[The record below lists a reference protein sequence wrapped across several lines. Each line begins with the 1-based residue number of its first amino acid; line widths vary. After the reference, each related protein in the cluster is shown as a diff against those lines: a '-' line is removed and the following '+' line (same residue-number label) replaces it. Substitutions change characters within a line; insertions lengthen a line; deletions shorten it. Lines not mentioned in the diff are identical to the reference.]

1 MWILRLVNE
10 IFINTF
16 KQYSLFF
23 QQFFE
28 TFSQMEKDKDKL
40 KEKYETITLECR
52 WSLRTDSFLSTKEP
66 TLA

>member
-1 MWILRLVNE
+1 MWILRLVSE

-28 TFSQMEKDKDKL
+28 TFSQMDKYTDKL
-40 KEKYETITLECR
+40 KGKSEINTLECR
-52 WSLRTDSFLSTKEP
+52 WSLRTDSFLSTMEK